1 MLLVIGEALVDVL
14 SGGLSAP
21 EAYVGGSPMN
31 VAVGLA
37 RLGHSVGF
45 VGQYGK
51 DEYGDM
57 IHRHLRDNSVVELAP
72 RTEQPTST
80 AKGQLDPAG
89 SATYTFDI
97 SWDLKPLDGAAATA
111 LEEAQVLHVG
121 SIGSFLD
128 PGAASVIDAVERARG
143 HATISFDPNVR
154 SALIQD
160 KDAAISKIEHIV
172 SMSDIVRASDS
183 DLEWL
188 YPERDARETAQAW
201 LELGA
206 SLVCVTYG
214 SGGPWAVVAGGEAR
228 ANAVAVEVEDTVG
241 AGDSFMSAL
250 ISALV
255 ERELVTAA
263 QRDKLRGIAPSTVH
277 EVIDFAARAAAITVS
292 RAGANPPYRAEIS

>member
-1 MLLVIGEALVDVL
+1 MLMVIGEALVDVL

-45 VGQYGK
+45 VGQYGT

-57 IHRHLRDNSVVELAP
+57 IHRHLRDNSVIELCP
-72 RTEQPTST
+72 RTDRPTST
-80 AKGQLDPAG
+80 AKGLLDPAG
-89 SATYTFDI
+89 SATYSFDI
-97 SWDLKPLDGAAATA
+97 SWDLKTLEGAAATA

-121 SIGSFLD
+121 SIGAFLE
-128 PGAASVIDAVERARG
+128 PGATAVIDAVERARG

-154 SALIQD
+154 SALIED
-160 KDAAISKIEHIV
+160 KEEAIAKIEHIV
-172 SMSDIVRASDS
+172 SMADVVRASDS

-188 YPERDARETAQAW
+188 YPDRDARDTAQAW
-201 LELGA
+201 LGLGA

-214 SGGPWAVVAGGEAR
+214 SGGPWAVVSGGEAR
-228 ANAVAVEVEDTVG
+228 AKAVPVEVEDTVG
-241 AGDSFMSAL
+241 AGDSFMAAL

-263 QRDKLRGIAPSTVH
+263 KRDKLANISPTVVK
-277 EVIDFAARAAAITVS
+277 EVIDYAARAAAITVS
-292 RAGANPPYRAEIS
+292 RAGANPPYLHEIS